1 MTVLDLEAHRIL
13 IPIPSI
19 HLVPNYITP
28 EEESYL
34 TRKIDQVGNSN
45 AIVKPDLSISVR
57 AGGWQRVNGRRSMY
71 WGGTMTPKGRL
82 VPQSPPS
89 FMTDEWPHVFRR
101 LSELNIFAS
110 VTPLS
115 SGEAALADHTAAS
128 EADSLCPPNHCL
140 VNEYNPGDGI
150 LPHLDGL
157 AYLPAVAT
165 ISLESDTVYEFH
177 CYSDRYRRRGSG
189 RPIAREP
196 LFTLFVPRRSLLVIA
211 KECYSDL
218 LHSIPARPADL
229 CSPHLE
235 RCLNWSH
242 FAQGSS
248 TSPQL
253 SADGALVRDRRISLT
268 CRRVH
273 RVVKGLEGFLK

>member
-1 MTVLDLEAHRIL
+1 
-13 IPIPSI
+13 
-19 HLVPNYITP
+19 
-28 EEESYL
+28 
-34 TRKIDQVGNSN
+34 
-45 AIVKPDLSISVR
+45 
-57 AGGWQRVNGRRSMY
+57 
-71 WGGTMTPKGRL
+71 MTPKGRL

-110 VTPLS
+110 VTPSS

-177 CYSDRYRRRGSG
+177 CYSDRYRSFSARLQEGGGDGCEGTCHHQAGDQEGGGPGWKGAGDEGSG